1 MMKTQGRLLTAM
13 MAVGLFAVPG
23 LKAPADAATSRA
35 LAQPTPA
42 QAQGVDKALG
52 AAPAALKT
60 DVAAAMP
67 TLRPYIVT
75 LMCVQD
81 DTATRGLIEKF
92 VGSHGTAMFNGWSG
106 SMSPGKRIQ
115 HHDMVGCLTLTRIQ
129 NWKRVAANEFSFD
142 IVFTA
147 EDSGESYLWK
157 NVVHKEPDGTWL
169 IA

>member
-1 MMKTQGRLLTAM
+1 MKTQGRLLIAL
-13 MAVGLFAVPG
+13 MAAGLAALPG
-23 LKAPADAATSRA
+23 LMAPADAAASPA

-42 QAQGVDKALG
+42 QAQGVDRALG
-52 AAPAALKT
+52 SAPAALKA
-60 DVAAAMP
+60 DVTAALP
-67 TLRPYIVT
+67 TLRPYIIT

-92 VGSHGTAMFNGWSG
+92 VGSSGTAMFNGWSG

-157 NVVHKEPDGTWL
+157 NAVHKEPDGTWL